1 MGADD
6 QRDYDGREK
15 RPSIDS
21 SDSDHGLPLQPVISH
36 HAHFDIPPA
45 EAKDRVDNRDRLPV
59 IDIEHAPVDDDP
71 REWSNRKKT
80 VVLYLMSFAV
90 VSSYGAGLCGVWSV
104 MWGEAPRRR
113 TSTESDVWRVAS
125 TQCRDAL

>member
-1 MGADD
+1 MGAERDD
-6 QRDYDGREK
+6 PYDRREK
-15 RPSIDS
+15 RPSLDS
-21 SDSDHGLPLQPVISH
+21 SDNGHGLPLQPVISH

-45 EAKDRVDNRDRLPV
+45 EAKDRVDNRNRLPV

-90 VSSYGAGLCGVWSV
+90 VSHSRPWRCGV
-104 MWGEAPRRR
+104 WGEAPLRGGDC
-113 TSTESDVWRVAS
+113 EMVWRRS
-125 TQCRDAL
+125 WYGG